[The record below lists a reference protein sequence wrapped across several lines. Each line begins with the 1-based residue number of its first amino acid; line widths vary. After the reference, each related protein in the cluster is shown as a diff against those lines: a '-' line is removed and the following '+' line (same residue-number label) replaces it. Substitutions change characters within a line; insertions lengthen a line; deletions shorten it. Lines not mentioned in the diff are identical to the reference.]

1 MKEQDGPETNDPA
14 ENASPTTSDE
24 HSAPPSNGPPSDTPP
39 AAKPKGKA
47 FREHGLDKGL
57 EAASALFAQRRAKRE
72 NIEEDQARWLLRINN
87 VDYGPYDALTVH
99 EKLEAEEINEH
110 TVVTDNVTGELY
122 DLIDSPYFTDH
133 VIEYIPRRNQR
144 RLEAEQRRQE
154 LVDEVKK
161 RSVRASFSVAFGAVG
176 LAMLGF
182 VVLHLTGVLPF
193 KDVLETVRPT
203 PQQFPFEQVVRNYR
217 FHFEVPEPE
226 YQAIAAD
233 QALVASLFERKAR
246 SSGRRSSSSRQDRF
260 DAEGTEEYTL
270 DFDADQPARKL
281 DQSEVNSTINKYS
294 SRIGDCFQAEMRNNA
309 NFKGATLRFSIN
321 PNGRTFS
328 VRASTEGGKLSSTAE
343 GCLVRAVR
351 SMRFP
356 QFNDVPMSVAYPF
369 YVN

>member
-1 MKEQDGPETNDPA
+1 MEGNDGPDERESTAHD
-14 ENASPTTSDE
+14 STTQD
-24 HSAPPSNGPPSDTPP
+24 SAGGAPSNTSSSDSGAT
-39 AAKPKGKA
+39 GKA
-47 FREHGLDKGL
+47 FREKGLNEGL
-57 EAASALFAQRRAKRE
+57 EAASALFARRRAKRE
-72 NIEEDQARWLLRINN
+72 NIEEDQARWLLRISN
-87 VDYGPYDALTVH
+87 VDYGPFDALTVH
-99 EKLEAEEINEH
+99 KKLEDEEIHEH
-110 TVVTDNVTGELY
+110 TVVTDSVTGELY
-122 DLIDSPYFTDH
+122 DLIDAPYFTDY

-161 RSVRASFSVAFGAVG
+161 RSMRASFSVAFGAVG

-182 VVLHLTGVLPF
+182 VLMHFTGVLPF
-193 KDVLETVRPT
+193 KDVLETIRPT
-203 PQQFPFEQVVRNYR
+203 PQEFPFEQVVRNYR

-233 QALVASLFERKAR
+233 QDLVASLFEKKAR
-246 SSGRRSSSSRQDRF
+246 SSGGRGSSRHDRF
-260 DAEGTEEYTL
+260 DADGTEEYTL

-281 DQSEVNSTINKYS
+281 EQSEVNSTINKYS
-294 SRIGDCFQAEMRNNA
+294 SRIGSCFQAEMQNNA

>member
-1 MKEQDGPETNDPA
+1 MEEDGPEEHGSTA
-14 ENASPTTSDE
+14 HKPTTPNSED
-24 HSAPPSNGPPSDTPP
+24 AALPSDG
-39 AAKPKGKA
+39 AAAPKPKKGKA
-47 FREHGLDKGL
+47 FREHGLNEGL
-57 EAASALFAQRRAKRE
+57 EAASALFARRRVKRE
-72 NIEEDQARWLLRINN
+72 TIEEDQARWLLRISN
-87 VDYGPYDALTVH
+87 VDYGPFDATTVH
-99 EKLEAEEINEH
+99 EKLESEEVNEH

-122 DLIDSPYFTDH
+122 DLIDAPYFTDY
-133 VIEYIPRRNQR
+133 VIEYIPRRNQKR
-144 RLEAEQRRQE
+144 VEAEQRRQD

-161 RSVRASFSVAFGAVG
+161 RSVRASFSVALGAVG

-182 VVLHLTGVLPF
+182 LVLHFTGVLPF

-203 PQQFPFEQVVRNYR
+203 PQEFPFEQVVRNYR

-233 QALVASLFERKAR
+233 QDLVASLFEKKAR
-246 SSGRRSSSSRQDRF
+246 SSGRRSASRHDRF

-281 DQSEVNSTINKYS
+281 EQREVNATINKYS
-294 SRIGDCFQAEMRNNA
+294 SRIGSCFQAEMQNNA